1 MVGEIGAP
9 VGKSDVLKARTPAAF
24 ETEAV
29 QVGGK
34 ATIFKYTTIQEQ
46 WKQNFE
52 ALRRGTGVSLKFAG
66 GTCKNHN
73 FKVY

>member
-1 MVGEIGAP
+1 MALVSKDG
-9 VGKSDVLKARTPAAF
+9 VLKARTPGAF

-46 WKQNFE
+46 WKQNFA
-52 ALRRGTGVSLKFAG
+52 ALRRSADVSLKFAG